1 MAIQERRQEEAL
13 REVTCLLEG
22 FVSFAWA
29 IGPDCVAAR
38 APLLQ
43 RSIGGA
49 HGAMDGDA
57 WSLSETETKGIV
69 WRLFHKVGG
78 LSSDLADT
86 FDSCLKPHQVGL
98 PHCSAHGLR
107 KAGTKIAAENKATV
121 HQLMSIYGWETQ
133 KQAELYTREA
143 TMIMMAAEA
152 MR

>member
-1 MAIQERRQEEAL
+1 MSPGGVCVLRMGDWSRLRRSACPPPAEVNRWGARCHGRRRVVSVRDGNEGHRLEAVP
-13 REVTCLLEG
+13 RG
-22 FVSFAWA
+22 W
-29 IGPDCVAAR
+29 
-38 APLLQ
+38 
-43 RSIGGA
+43 
-49 HGAMDGDA
+49 
-57 WSLSETETKGIV
+57 
-69 WRLFHKVGG
+69 G
-78 LSSDLADT
+78 LSSDLGDT

>member
-1 MAIQERRQEEAL
+1 MVSVRDGNEGHRLEAVP
-13 REVTCLLEG
+13 RG
-22 FVSFAWA
+22 W
-29 IGPDCVAAR
+29 
-38 APLLQ
+38 
-43 RSIGGA
+43 
-49 HGAMDGDA
+49 
-57 WSLSETETKGIV
+57 
-69 WRLFHKVGG
+69 G
-78 LSSDLADT
+78 LSSDLGDT